1 MSKSWVNALRVIAL
15 VNIALAAQTWHNT
28 RSLREPS
35 HALPNPSSTEL
46 ISVLVPA
53 RNEAKN
59 IDALMRCLAAQDENL
74 NLEILVA
81 DDDSLDETAQLIK
94 RWVSRAEINR
104 PVRLIEITE
113 PLPRG
118 WLGKTWACHT
128 LATEAKGSV
137 LIFLDADVRL
147 SPNAIAQAVEML
159 RASHLSLLSP
169 YPKQVTSSGL
179 ARLIQPL
186 LQWSWLTFLPLNYSE
201 KPRTS
206 VLLAAANG
214 QFLVCDANAYRAVR
228 GHAAVA
234 GEVIDDVE
242 LARAFK
248 SHGFQVG
255 MADGASMASC
265 QMYETNDELIEGY
278 SKSLWR
284 AFGSPFGGVV
294 ASLGLLALYVL
305 PAAAAI
311 GTSDSRARNAG
322 VIGYL
327 AGVTQRVLAAKKT
340 ESEIWPATVL
350 QPVSIAALVTLIGV
364 SIIKKSRGGLTWRG
378 RSL

>member
-1 MSKSWVNALRVIAL
+1 
-15 VNIALAAQTWHNT
+15 
-28 RSLREPS
+28 
-35 HALPNPSSTEL
+35 
-46 ISVLVPA
+46 
-53 RNEAKN
+53 
-59 IDALMRCLAAQDENL
+59 
-74 NLEILVA
+74 
-81 DDDSLDETAQLIK
+81 
-94 RWVSRAEINR
+94 
-104 PVRLIEITE
+104 
-113 PLPRG
+113 
-118 WLGKTWACHT
+118 
-128 LATEAKGSV
+128 
-137 LIFLDADVRL
+137 
-147 SPNAIAQAVEML
+147 
-159 RASHLSLLSP
+159 
-169 YPKQVTSSGL
+169 
-179 ARLIQPL
+179 
-186 LQWSWLTFLPLNYSE
+186 
-201 KPRTS
+201 
-206 VLLAAANG
+206 
-214 QFLVCDANAYRAVR
+214 VR

-255 MADGASMASC
+255 MANGASMASC